1 MTTTASGYE
10 FQWLVILNKF
20 LDGFLPGLGFT
31 MGVALVYFLALW
43 LSRKPK
49 PIPRKVRVKLIRKE
63 VGHGR
68 QAR

>member
-1 MTTTASGYE
+1 MISTAFGYE
-10 FQWLVILNKF
+10 LQWLVMLNKF

-49 PIPRKVRVKLIRKE
+49 SKRCKVRVKFIRKE
-63 VGHGR
+63 AVNG
-68 QAR
+68 